1 MPDCWTIGN
10 GVTQPT
16 RAGPCPSVPSQ
27 SPARITRRP
36 AIGVTRYHPLLVAL
50 HWLLAFLIIAA
61 LALGALVMARIP
73 NSDPMKLEALRSH
86 MIGGALIFLLM
97 VLRLGVRIR
106 TDRPRDASTGSAA
119 LDRLAWWSHRLLYA
133 AVLAMALSGMIMA
146 LQTRLPWILF
156 GHEGNLPPSFWVF
169 PIRTVH
175 YLLSR
180 ILIALIA
187 LHIAGAF
194 YHIVVRRDHLLRRMF
209 FGHCHTQDS
218 ESVLPNPEGVPAS

>member
-1 MPDCWTIGN
+1 M
-10 GVTQPT
+10 
-16 RAGPCPSVPSQ
+16 
-27 SPARITRRP
+27 RRP
-36 AIGVTRYHPLLVAL
+36 TISVTRYHPLLVAL
-50 HWLLAFLIIAA
+50 HWVLAFLIIAA
-61 LALGALVMARIP
+61 LTLGALVMARIP

-86 MIGGALIFLLM
+86 MIGGALIFFLM
-97 VLRLGVRIR
+97 LLRLGVRIR

-133 AVLAMALSGMIMA
+133 AVLAMALSGGIMA

-156 GHEGNLPPSFWVF
+156 GHEGNLPPSFWAF

-187 LHIAGAF
+187 LHIAGAA
-194 YHIVVRRDHLLRRMF
+194 YHTFIRRDHLLRRMF
-209 FGHCHTQDS
+209 FGHRREPANARLS
-218 ESVLPNPEGVPAS
+218 PESPGA